1 MVTRFNPH
9 YCTKHF
15 LFQIRNKSFFCIFA
29 HSLRPKGMF
38 KKILGTGAA
47 RAINVLTQLATLI
60 MGTRYLGAAEWGKA
74 FIAQT
79 DITFLLI
86 GIELIAGSGLVYFTP
101 RKKLATLMKISY
113 GWIAFVMLI
122 YILIFNI
129 LHFSPNFYHTIVPE
143 GYALLV
149 LLMTFIY
156 SLHEFNL
163 NYFLGKEKI
172 ATYNWLFLTQIL
184 TQVTMMAIF
193 IFALNLRTAKALL
206 YSQLCGYSLAT
217 IIGWILL
224 FPNLKCEGREP
235 LKDSMKELLH
245 YGAFMQLSTLV
256 STLNKRLSLYLLKTH
271 CDERSIGVYASGTQV
286 TEGVNIVGYSIG
298 LVEFSALSNTEK
310 AQRASQLTL
319 RFMKLS
325 ILLTFTA
332 LLVICLLPTGFFEWL
347 FSGEFSD
354 IRPVILLIAPGI
366 VFFSAHTVLA
376 NYFSGTGK
384 PKYNLYASLIGL
396 SVTLVS
402 AFILIPWI
410 GIRGAAITTSLT
422 YLALFVYQW
431 IVFHKQTGS
440 RLAQLIPNRE
450 DWEWLRAEIKGLL

>member
-1 MVTRFNPH
+1 
-9 YCTKHF
+9 
-15 LFQIRNKSFFCIFA
+15 
-29 HSLRPKGMF
+29 MF

-47 RAINVLTQLATLI
+47 RAVNVLTQLATLI

-101 RKKLATLMKISY
+101 RKKTATLMKISY

-122 YILIFNI
+122 YLLLFNI
-129 LHFSPNFYHTIVPE
+129 LHFFPNFYHTIVPE
-143 GYALLV
+143 GYAWLV

-163 NYFLGKEKI
+163 NHFLGKEKV
-172 ATYNWLFLTQIL
+172 ATYNWLFLIQIL
-184 TQVTMMAIF
+184 TQVSMMAVL
-193 IFALNLRTAKALL
+193 IFALNIRTAKALL

-217 IIGWILL
+217 LIGWVLL
-224 FPNLKCEGREP
+224 FPSLKREGNEP
-235 LKDSMKELLH
+235 WKNSLKEMLH

-256 STLNKRLSLYLLKTH
+256 STLNKRLSLYLLNTH
-271 CDERSIGVYASGTQV
+271 CDEKSIGVYASGTQV
-286 TEGVNIVGYSIG
+286 TEGVNIVGQSIG
-298 LVEFSALSNTEK
+298 LVEFSTLSNTENH
-310 AQRASQLTL
+310 QRASQLTL

-325 ILLTFTA
+325 VLLTFTA
-332 LLVICLLPTGFFEWL
+332 LLIICLFPTSFFEWL

-354 IRPVILLIAPGI
+354 IRTVILLIAPGI

-402 AFILIPWI
+402 AFVLIPML
-410 GIRGAAITTSLT
+410 GIRGAAITTTLT
-422 YLALFVYQW
+422 YTALFVYQW
-431 IVFHKQTGS
+431 IVFHRHTGS
-440 RLAQLIPNRE
+440 RLSQMILNYE
-450 DWEWLRAEIKGLL
+450 DWEWVKSEVKSVLGNKS

>member
-1 MVTRFNPH
+1 
-9 YCTKHF
+9 
-15 LFQIRNKSFFCIFA
+15 
-29 HSLRPKGMF
+29 MF

-47 RAINVLTQLATLI
+47 KAINVMTQLATLI
-60 MGTRYLGAAEWGKA
+60 MGTKCLGAAEWGKA

-101 RKKLATLMKISY
+101 RKKLSTLMKISY

-129 LHFSPNFYHTIVPE
+129 LPFFPNFYHTIVPE

-149 LLMTFIY
+149 LVMTFVY

-163 NYFLGKEKI
+163 NHFLGKEKI
-172 ATYNWLFLTQIL
+172 ATYNWLYLTQIL
-184 TQVTMMAIF
+184 TQVTMMAIL

-217 IIGWILL
+217 LIGWILL
-224 FPNLKCEGREP
+224 FPCLNREEREP
-235 LKDSMKELLH
+235 LKNSMKEMLH

-256 STLNKRLSLYLLKTH
+256 STLNKRLSLYLLNTH
-271 CDERSIGVYASGTQV
+271 CDEKSIGVYASGTQV
-286 TEGVNIVGYSIG
+286 TEGVNIVGQSIG

-310 AQRASQLTL
+310 AQRASQLTM

-325 ILLTFTA
+325 VLLTFAA
-332 LLVICLLPTGFFEWL
+332 LLAICLLPTRFFEWI

-354 IRPVILLIAPGI
+354 IHTVILLIAPGI

-376 NYFSGTGK
+376 NYFSGTGN

-402 AFILIPWI
+402 AFILIPWL
-410 GIRGAAITTSLT
+410 GIRGAAITTTLT
-422 YLALFVYQW
+422 YTALFVYQW
-431 IVFHKQTGS
+431 IVFH
-440 RLAQLIPNRE
+440 RLTKSKLRELVPIRE
-450 DWEWLRAEIKGLL
+450 DWEWLRTEIKGLL

>member
-1 MVTRFNPH
+1 
-9 YCTKHF
+9 
-15 LFQIRNKSFFCIFA
+15 
-29 HSLRPKGMF
+29 MF

-47 RAINVLTQLATLI
+47 RAVNVLTQLATLI
-60 MGTRYLGAAEWGKA
+60 MGTKCLGAAEWGKA

-101 RKKLATLMKISY
+101 RKKLVTLMKISY

-122 YILIFNI
+122 YLLLFNV
-129 LHFSPNFYHTIVPE
+129 LHFFPNFYHTIVPE
-143 GYALLV
+143 GYAWLV
-149 LLMTFIY
+149 LLMTFVY

-163 NYFLGKEKI
+163 NHFLGKEKV
-172 ATYNWLFLTQIL
+172 ATYNWLFLIQIL
-184 TQVTMMAIF
+184 TQVSMMAVL

-217 IIGWILL
+217 LIGWMLL
-224 FPNLKCEGREP
+224 FPNLKHEEREP
-235 LKDSMKELLH
+235 LKDSLKEMLH
-245 YGAFMQLSTLV
+245 YGAFLQLSALV

-286 TEGVNIVGYSIG
+286 TEGINIVGQSIG
-298 LVEFSALSNTEK
+298 LVEFSALSNTENK
-310 AQRASQLTL
+310 HRASQLTL

-325 ILLTFTA
+325 VLLTFTA
-332 LLVICLLPTGFFEWL
+332 LSVICLLPTTFFEWL

-354 IRPVILLIAPGI
+354 IRTVILLMAPGI
-366 VFFSAHTVLA
+366 VFFSAHTILA

-402 AFILIPWI
+402 AFVLIPLL

-422 YLALFVYQW
+422 YMALFVYHW
-431 IVFHKQTGS
+431 IVFHKHTGS
-440 RLAQLIPNRE
+440 RLGQLIPNRE
-450 DWEWLRAEIKGLL
+450 DWEWVKTTVKSLF

>member
-1 MVTRFNPH
+1 
-9 YCTKHF
+9 
-15 LFQIRNKSFFCIFA
+15 
-29 HSLRPKGMF
+29 MF

-47 RAINVLTQLATLI
+47 RAVNVLTQLATLI

-122 YILIFNI
+122 YLLLFNV
-129 LHFSPNFYHTIVPE
+129 LHFFPNFYHTIVPE
-143 GYALLV
+143 GYAWLV

-156 SLHEFNL
+156 SFHEFNL
-163 NYFLGKEKI
+163 NHFLGKEKV
-172 ATYNWLFLTQIL
+172 ATYNWLFLIQIL
-184 TQVTMMAIF
+184 TQVTMMAVL
-193 IFALNLRTAKALL
+193 IFALNIRTAKALL

-217 IIGWILL
+217 LIGWALL
-224 FPNLKCEGREP
+224 FPTLKREGHEP
-235 LKDSMKELLH
+235 LKSSFKELFH
-245 YGAFMQLSTLV
+245 YGAFIQLSTLV

-271 CDERSIGVYASGTQV
+271 CDERSLGVYASGTQV
-286 TEGVNIVGYSIG
+286 TEGVNIVGQSIG

-310 AQRASQLTL
+310 KERASQLTL

-325 ILLTFTA
+325 IILTFTA
-332 LLVICLLPTGFFEWL
+332 LLIICLLPSRFFEWL
-347 FSGEFSD
+347 FSGEFSG
-354 IRPVILLIAPGI
+354 IHTVILLIAPGI
-366 VFFSAHTVLA
+366 VFFSAHTILA

-402 AFILIPWI
+402 AFVLIPLL
-410 GIRGAAITTSLT
+410 GIRGAAITTTLT
-422 YLALFVYQW
+422 YATLFVYQW
-431 IVFHKQTGS
+431 IVFHKHTGS
-440 RLAQLIPNRE
+440 RLGQLIPNRE
-450 DWEWLRAEIKGLL
+450 DWEWVKATVKSLF

>member
-1 MVTRFNPH
+1 
-9 YCTKHF
+9 
-15 LFQIRNKSFFCIFA
+15 
-29 HSLRPKGMF
+29 MF

-47 RAINVLTQLATLI
+47 KAVNVLTQLATLI
-60 MGTRYLGAAEWGKA
+60 MGTRFLGAAEWGKA

-113 GWIAFVMLI
+113 GWIVVVMLV
-122 YILIFNI
+122 YLLLFSI
-129 LHFSPNFYHTIVPE
+129 LHLFPGFYHTIVPE
-143 GYALLV
+143 GYAWLV

-163 NYFLGKEKI
+163 NHYLGKEKV
-172 ATYNWLFLTQIL
+172 ATYNWLFLMQIL
-184 TQVTMMAIF
+184 TQVSMMAVLIF
-193 IFALNLRTAKALL
+193 GLNIRTAKALL
-206 YSQLCGYSLAT
+206 YSQLSGYSLAT
-217 IIGWILL
+217 LVGWVLL
-224 FPNLKCEGREP
+224 FPTLRKEGKEP
-235 LKDSMKELLH
+235 LKSSFKELFH

-256 STLNKRLSLYLLKTH
+256 STLNKRLSLYLLNSH
-271 CDERSIGVYASGTQV
+271 CNEKSIGVYASGTQV
-286 TEGVNIVGYSIG
+286 TEGVNIVGQSIG

-310 AQRASQLTL
+310 QQRASLLTM
-319 RFMKLS
+319 RFMKLAV
-325 ILLTFTA
+325 LLTFTA
-332 LLVICLLPTGFFEWL
+332 LLVICLLPTSFFEWL

-384 PKYNLYASLIGL
+384 PKYNLYASLIGFT
-396 SVTLVS
+396 VTLIS
-402 AFILIPWI
+402 AFLLIPLL

-422 YLALFVYQW
+422 YTALFVFQW
-431 IVFHKQTGS
+431 VVFHKQTGS
-440 RLAQLIPNRE
+440 RLRQLIPEKE
-450 DWEWLRAEIKGLL
+450 DFSWLKAELRGIFGNKSDTNLS

>member
-1 MVTRFNPH
+1 
-9 YCTKHF
+9 
-15 LFQIRNKSFFCIFA
+15 
-29 HSLRPKGMF
+29 MF
-38 KKILGTGAA
+38 KKLLGTGAA
-47 RAINVLTQLATLI
+47 RAVNVLTQLATLI
-60 MGTRYLGAAEWGKA
+60 MGTKFLGAAEWGKA

-101 RKKLATLMKISY
+101 RKKLSTLITISY
-113 GWIAFVMLI
+113 GWIAFVMLL
-122 YILIFNI
+122 YILLFKV
-129 LHFSPNFYHTIVPE
+129 LSFFPSFYHNIVPE
-143 GYALLV
+143 GYAWLV
-149 LLMTFIY
+149 LLMTFVY

-163 NYFLGKEKI
+163 NHFLGKEKVNI
-172 ATYNWLFLTQIL
+172 FNWLFLIQIL
-184 TQVTMMAIF
+184 TQVTTMAVLIF
-193 IFALNLRTAKALL
+193 ILDLRTAGALL

-217 IIGWILL
+217 LVGWVLL
-224 FPNLKCEGREP
+224 FPSLKRDEREP
-235 LKDSMKELLH
+235 LKESMKEMLH

-271 CDERSIGVYASGTQV
+271 CDEKSLGVYASGTQV
-286 TEGVNIVGYSIG
+286 TEGVNIIGTSIG

-332 LLVICLLPTGFFEWL
+332 LLLICLLPTSFFEWL

-354 IRPVILLIAPGI
+354 IRTVILLMAPGI

-402 AFILIPWI
+402 AFILIPWL
-410 GIRGAAITTSLT
+410 GIRGAAITTTMT
-422 YLALFVYQW
+422 YLVLFIYQW
-431 IVFHKQTGS
+431 IVFHRHTGS
-440 RLAQLIPNRE
+440 RLVQLVPNRE
-450 DWEWLRAEIKGLL
+450 DWDWLRTEIKGLI

>member
-1 MVTRFNPH
+1 
-9 YCTKHF
+9 
-15 LFQIRNKSFFCIFA
+15 
-29 HSLRPKGMF
+29 MF
-38 KKILGTGAA
+38 KKLLGTGAA
-47 RAINVLTQLATLI
+47 RAVNVLTQLATLI
-60 MGTRYLGAAEWGKA
+60 MGTKFLGAAEWGKA

-101 RKKLATLMKISY
+101 RKKLNTLMTISY
-113 GWIAFVMLI
+113 GWIAFVMLL
-122 YILIFNI
+122 YILLFKV
-129 LHFSPNFYHTIVPE
+129 LAFFPSFYHNIVPE
-143 GYALLV
+143 GYARLV
-149 LLMTFIY
+149 LLMTFVY

-163 NYFLGKEKI
+163 NHFLGKEKVNI
-172 ATYNWLFLTQIL
+172 YNWLFLIQIL
-184 TQVTMMAIF
+184 SQVTTMAVLIF
-193 IFALNLRTAKALL
+193 IFNLRTAGALL

-217 IIGWILL
+217 FIGWILL
-224 FPNLKCEGREP
+224 FPSLKHEEREP
-235 LKDSMKELLH
+235 WKESMKEMLH

-271 CDERSIGVYASGTQV
+271 CDERSLGVYALGTQV
-286 TEGVNIVGYSIG
+286 TEGVNIIGQTIG

-310 AQRASQLTL
+310 SQRASQLTL

-332 LLVICLLPTGFFEWL
+332 LLVICLLPTSFFEWL

-354 IRPVILLIAPGI
+354 IRTVILLMAPGI

-376 NYFSGTGK
+376 NYFSGTGQ

-396 SVTLVS
+396 SVTLIA
-402 AFILIPWI
+402 AFLLIPWL
-410 GIRGAAITTSLT
+410 GIQGAAITSSLT

-431 IVFHKQTGS
+431 DVFHKQTES
-440 RLAQLIPNRE
+440 RLGQLVPNRQ
-450 DWEWLRAEIKGLL
+450 DWEWLRTEIKGLL

>member
-1 MVTRFNPH
+1 
-9 YCTKHF
+9 
-15 LFQIRNKSFFCIFA
+15 
-29 HSLRPKGMF
+29 MF

-47 RAINVLTQLATLI
+47 RAVNVLTQLATLI

-74 FIAQT
+74 FVAQT

-101 RKKLATLMKISY
+101 RKKVATLMKISY

-122 YILIFNI
+122 YLLLFGIMQF
-129 LHFSPNFYHTIVPE
+129 FPKFYHTIVPE
-143 GYALLV
+143 GYAWLI

-163 NYFLGKEKI
+163 NHFLGKEKV
-172 ATYNWLFLTQIL
+172 ATYNWLFLIQIL
-184 TQVTMMAIF
+184 TQVSMMAVL

-217 IIGWILL
+217 LIGWILL
-224 FPNLKCEGREP
+224 FPNLKREEREP
-235 LKDSMKELLH
+235 LKDSLKEMLH

-256 STLNKRLSLYLLKTH
+256 STLNKRLSLYLLNTH
-271 CDERSIGVYASGTQV
+271 CDEKSIGVYASGTQV
-286 TEGVNIVGYSIG
+286 TEGVNIVGQSIG
-298 LVEFSALSNTEK
+298 LVEFSALSNTENK
-310 AQRASQLTL
+310 QRASQLTL

-332 LLVICLLPTGFFEWL
+332 LLVICLMPTNFFEWL

-354 IRPVILLIAPGI
+354 IHTVILLMAPGI

-402 AFILIPWI
+402 AFVLIPWL

-422 YLALFVYQW
+422 YISLFVYQW
-431 IVFHKQTGS
+431 LVFRKHTES
-440 RLAQLIPNRE
+440 RLSQLVPNKE
-450 DWEWLRAEIKGLL
+450 DWEWVKTEINGFLRKQN